1 MMNEKIE
8 EIRERVVNA
17 IRRGWSYADNPR
29 NDTFYTD
36 KAVYEVM
43 VIVYKLKDQLER
55 AEFLLKQEQDAYGS
69 DVLDIL
75 EGVSEGRTSKMKAH
89 QLLNKYYKVRFK
101 DELERVQKE
110 NRELKAKQI
119 PQITD
124 EMLDVCAQGELE
136 VKNIEIE
143 RLQRIVD
150 CAKEYMEAKERLLFR
165 PTEEDIKNANLLYQ
179 KMGQLIA
186 EQEEK

>member
-1 MMNEKIE
+1 MDKIK
-8 EIRERVVNA
+8 EIRERNENYVLT
-17 IRRGWSYADNPR
+17 RPMAD
-29 NDTFYTD
+29 F
-36 KAVYEVM
+36 
-43 VIVYKLKDQLER
+43 IVHAPEDIDYLLAELER

-186 EQEEK
+186 EQGE